1 MKGGYSRSQPSPSVE
16 QGLQSTAPLPQGGG
30 ALLGDPSSRLVDIS
44 STEWQTSKVYGCVF
58 ISIDLQAMFA

>member
-16 QGLQSTAPLPQGGG
+16 QGFQSMAPLPQGGG

-44 STEWQTSKVYGCVF
+44 STEWQPSISDGCVF